1 MYTKK
6 GYTMQITSNGY
17 TPVEDLTVQTSNL
30 EETNSLEALK
40 DTEEISLEETLEQS
54 AVEVSLSMNAKI
66 VLLTMDVQ
74 DYATNNSNAQNAVL
88 DFLSGKVTEGELSL
102 EDIGYEGKPITELS
116 EEEAT
121 ELIGEDGFFG
131 VENTANRVADFVFGF
146 SSDDADIISQ
156 AREGIVQGFEEAQEI
171 WGGELPQISLDT
183 HARTL
188 EIIDAKIAE
197 LNEPVTEDTSTIE
210 E

>member
-1 MYTKK
+1 
-6 GYTMQITSNGY
+6 MQITSNGY
-17 TPVEDLTVQTSNL
+17 TQVEDLTVQTSNL
-30 EETNSLEALK
+30 EGTNSLEAPEN
-40 DTEEISLEETLEQS
+40 TEELSLEETLEKAS
-54 AVEVSLSMNAKI
+54 AEVSLSMNAQI
-66 VLLTMDVQ
+66 ILLTMDAQ
-74 DYATNNSNAQNAVL
+74 DYATNNSDAQSAVL
-88 DFLSGKVTEGELSL
+88 DFLSGKEVEGQLSL
-102 EDIGYEGKPITELS
+102 KDIGYEGKPITELS

-121 ELIGEDGFFG
+121 ELISEEGFFG

-146 SSDDADIISQ
+146 SADDADIISQ
-156 AREGIVQGFEEAQEI
+156 AREGVVQGFEEAQEI

-197 LNEPVTEDTSTIE
+197 LSGTTSKETTPLE

>member
-1 MYTKK
+1 
-6 GYTMQITSNGY
+6 MQITSNGY